1 MELPRL
7 EQYVYQLATL
17 KQTESPVVSCYLD
30 LSQSEARF
38 SYDLQERAELLEK
51 SLRGQDLIEF
61 HEAMQAIE
69 SYLEHNLDPHS
80 KGIAFFSRAGHD
92 PLFLALEF
100 QVPVPNWLVTDNV
113 PNIYHL
119 IELKE
124 IYHRFIIVLVNHDGQ
139 RIVEV
144 NMGRVTES
152 VWADYPDARQRVG
165 SEWSKTY
172 YQRFH
177 SSDHE
182 LPLWSEVLSTLA
194 QLNQAGGYKYLILAG
209 MPSLTQSLQA
219 LLPDSLQPLLINTVA
234 VTDHDSISTIV
245 NNTLKTFIEQMQQ
258 QSMTS
263 VTQVHQAICRGG
275 LATAGLQQA
284 LYALQRDQVDLLI
297 IDSAYV
303 NKRDRETLVRL
314 ATQTGCKIE
323 TVHENSLLQAY
334 GGVGCLLR
342 MPLPATYAN

>member
-17 KQTESPVVSCYLD
+17 KQTDSPVISCYLD

-69 SYLEHNLDPHS
+69 SYLENNLDPHS
-80 KGIAFFSRAGHD
+80 KGVAFFSRAGQE

-124 IYHRFIIVLVNHDGQ
+124 IYHRFIIVLATDDGQ
-139 RIVEV
+139 RVVEV

-152 VWADYPDARQRVG
+152 VWTDYPESRQRVG

-172 YQRFH
+172 YQRLY
-177 SSDHE
+177 SQEDG
-182 LPLWSEVLSTLA
+182 PQWSEVLSTLT
-194 QLNQAGGYKYLILAG
+194 QLNEAGGYKHLILAG
-209 MPSLTQSLQA
+209 MPVLTQSLQT
-219 LLPDSLQPLLINTVA
+219 LLPDSLQALLIDTIT
-234 VTDHDSISTIV
+234 VTDHDSISAIV
-245 NNTLKTFIEQMQQ
+245 NNTLKTFIEHMQQ
-258 QSMTS
+258 QS
-263 VTQVHQAICRGG
+263 VTTVMQVHQAICQGG
-275 LATAGLQQA
+275 LATAGLQKV
-284 LYALQRDQVDLLI
+284 LYALQRQQVDLLI
-297 IDSAYV
+297 IDSAHV
-303 NKRDRETLVRL
+303 SKRDRETLVRL

-323 TVHENSLLQAY
+323 TVHDNALLQAH

-342 MPLPATYAN
+342 MPLPAAYAN